1 MELKKLG
8 RFEILQE
15 LGAGGM
21 GVVYKGRDPKINRLV
36 ALKVIRNLAGS
47 RSSDAEQALQRFYV
61 EAQSAGQ
68 LSHQNI
74 VTIYD
79 VGEEDTK
86 DGKVVYIAMEFLD
99 GKGLDHYIEND
110 LFPSLADKV
119 KIIRQ
124 IAEGLDYAHKRDIVH
139 RDVKPAN
146 IMVTQD
152 GVPKLTD
159 FGLARFSD
167 SSLTMS
173 GTILGTPNYMA
184 PEQVQGKKVDARSDF
199 FALTTIFYEMLTS
212 EKPFAGDTITT
223 VIYRVVNEEPIPPS
237 KLNPGIST
245 SFDAFIAKGLTKNR
259 DKRFQNGGE
268 YIRALEA
275 LYAEVTGLAPAGAA
289 SAVFAPGDNGATM
302 ALDAKKAREASSP
315 RLAVTPPKTGGNTML
330 IGGAAAG
337 VVALGLVG
345 YLVFGGSEK
354 KEEPA
359 PAVAAVEQPAEPAK
373 AETAVPAAPVAVAAA
388 PAAPLAPAPAA
399 AKPAPVPAQPAAPAP
414 APVQVAK
421 PAPPKPAAVA
431 QGYLTVQSE
440 PKSAEVFLGG
450 KFLGLTPINKVQTSK
465 GSFDLKITKSGYA
478 PYLKSVR
485 VEENTVIT
493 AALEKS
499 GGAAPAAETEVP
511 GATGGAL
518 VIKAPAESVIFVD
531 GREYREETLKLSD
544 LLPGSHLVYV
554 QMKGRKPFTDRVSIV
569 AGRTH
574 TVDLR

>member
-237 KLNPGIST
+237 KLNPEIST

-268 YIRALEA
+268 YLRALEA

-315 RLAVTPPKTGGNTML
+315 RLAVTPPKSGGNTML

-337 VVALGLVG
+337 IVALGLAG
-345 YLVFGGSEK
+345 YLVFGGSGT
-354 KEEPA
+354 KEEPNE
-359 PAVAAVEQPAEPAK
+359 VAAVEQPAEPVK
-373 AETAVPAAPVAVAAA
+373 TETAAPAAPVAVAAA
-388 PAAPLAPAPAA
+388 PVAPPAPAPAPVA
-399 AKPAPVPAQPAAPAP
+399 AKPAPAPAQPAAPAP
-414 APVQVAK
+414 AQMVKAVEPAA
-421 PAPPKPAAVA
+421 PAPAM
-431 QGYLTVQSE
+431 GYLTITTE

-450 KFLGLTPINKVQTSK
+450 KFLGLTPINKLKTRAGAQ
-465 GSFDLKITKSGYA
+465 DLRITKNGYA
-478 PYLKSVR
+478 PYVKSIKVSD
-485 VEENTVIT
+485 NTVIT

-499 GGAAPAAETEVP
+499 GGEAAPAAEPEVP

-554 QMKGRKPFTDRVSIV
+554 QMKGRKPYTDRVSIV